1 MIYHRL
7 KDRFIQCDRTLGV
20 DSLKRLHGASEG
32 ASGAKLLKGRMR
44 GYLVVIKVF
53 PVDCPY
59 KYIRGRQR
67 RNNGVRDYGDFEIG
81 TGLML
86 TDTFILTGLT
96 QNVVTCYNYTICN
109 YSYDVDVS
117 RCHRTSIPR
126 QPAYPIVNDN
136 SHPLHSYYDDY
147 FKSSTSDNVETPY
160 RDDVT
165 RYFMV
170 EKCIGDLQG
179 FISEDEQLE
188 SLIDTLNYVVLMVF
202 HTLLLFDN
210 VLDRYSHNDLGLR
223 NVLYVRDSRG
233 SNDTYNRYIFP
244 DGVVDIPTN
253 VIIPKIWDF
262 AYVRYNN
269 VEMYKKYYNY
279 IDDLPTYQ
287 GIKEEFRDN
296 DVFIFLQDMDGF
308 LRKNNI
314 ADNIFNNLD
323 LQRIRDAVSNTDAIN
338 EYFRQNPILSNYEPR
353 HRIIHTFETN

>member
-1 MIYHRL
+1 
-7 KDRFIQCDRTLGV
+7 
-20 DSLKRLHGASEG
+20 
-32 ASGAKLLKGRMR
+32 
-44 GYLVVIKVF
+44 
-53 PVDCPY
+53 
-59 KYIRGRQR
+59 
-67 RNNGVRDYGDFEIG
+67 
-81 TGLML
+81 
-86 TDTFILTGLT
+86 
-96 QNVVTCYNYTICN
+96 
-109 YSYDVDVS
+109 
-117 RCHRTSIPR
+117 
-126 QPAYPIVNDN
+126 
-136 SHPLHSYYDDY
+136 
-147 FKSSTSDNVETPY
+147 
-160 RDDVT
+160 
-165 RYFMV
+165 
-170 EKCIGDLQG
+170 
-179 FISEDEQLE
+179 
-188 SLIDTLNYVVLMVF
+188 
-202 HTLLLFDN
+202 
-210 VLDRYSHNDLGLR
+210 
-223 NVLYVRDSRG
+223 VRDSRG